1 MDNSQKIAQTIKEK
15 AGLKNI
21 KLGQMFNDLE
31 LSKNTLHNMQ
41 TSMPSL
47 ETLSKIADY
56 LDMSL
61 DDLTGRQKNNV
72 FADLENRKSIIKE
85 KIDRVPLE
93 LLNPFEDL
101 LDAWLARLGD
111 E

>member
-1 MDNSQKIAQTIKEK
+1 MDNSQKIAQTIKEI
-15 AGLKNI
+15 AGSKNI

-61 DDLTGRQKNNV
+61 DDLTGRQKNNAP
-72 FADLENRKSIIKE
+72 ADLESRKSILKE
-85 KIDRVPLE
+85 KIDRVPVS
-93 LLNPFEDL
+93 LLDPFEGL
-101 LDAWLARLGD
+101 LDALLERLGD

>member
-41 TSMPSL
+41 TSMPTL

-56 LDMSL
+56 LGMSL
-61 DDLTGRQKNNV
+61 DELTGRQKNNAP
-72 FADLENRKSIIKE
+72 ADFESRKSIIKE
-85 KIDRVPLE
+85 KIDRMPVDMLT
-93 LLNPFEDL
+93 PFEDMLDL
-101 LDAWLARLGD
+101 LLARLGD
-111 E
+111 D